1 MDPFARGKAEPKEP
15 DKTVEELVA
24 EWNSVY
30 EGMGEEMSL
39 EDLAPKAY
47 EEQVLDAIYGVCG
60 TWKKALA
67 VFGHKD
73 NNGGW
78 MYGDVSKRLRQNAK
92 KEGKG

>member
-1 MDPFARGKAEPKEP
+1 MDPFARGKVEPAKPE
-15 DKTVEELVA
+15 KTVDELVA

-30 EGMGEEMSL
+30 EGMGEEMNL

-60 TWKKALA
+60 ESWKKALA
-67 VFGHKD
+67 VFDHKD

-78 MYGDVSKRLRQNAK
+78 MYGNVSKRLRENAK
-92 KEGKG
+92 EEK